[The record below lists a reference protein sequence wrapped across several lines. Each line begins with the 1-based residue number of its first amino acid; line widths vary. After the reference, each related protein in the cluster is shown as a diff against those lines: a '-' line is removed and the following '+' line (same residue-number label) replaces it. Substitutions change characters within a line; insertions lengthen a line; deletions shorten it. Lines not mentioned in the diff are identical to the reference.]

1 MIRSATIQYNQTKIP
16 LLVTNFC
23 STRLRCRSFAVIGA
37 TYTTI
42 PSLSIRLSSKYTSM
56 KKIAIF
62 LLLIAVIASQSF
74 AQNQRLKFNFNS
86 DWKVKVG
93 DTTGAEKRDFN
104 DAAWRAVTLPYAWN
118 EDDAFKVSI
127 DELRTGIAWYRKHF
141 KIDASQKGQKVFL
154 EFEGIRQGGE
164 FFLNGKSIGLSE
176 NGIMA
181 FGFDITDVVKFDEDN
196 IISAR
201 IDNAWNY
208 HEKATNSTFQ
218 WNDKNFYAN
227 YGGIN
232 KNVYLHITNPV
243 YQTFPLFSNLG
254 TTGVYVY
261 ADNFNIAQKSATVH
275 VVSQIKNESQQ
286 PQNIAYEVNILDM
299 SGKLIKTTKGNV
311 VSINKGETNI
321 AEITTNI
328 NGLEFWS
335 WGYGYLYTVQSILK
349 INDKI
354 VDIVNTKTGFRKT
367 EFKNGTVYLNDRA
380 MQVHGYAQRTTNEWP
395 AIGNAVPAWL
405 SDYSNHLMV
414 QGNANFV
421 RWMHVTP
428 WKQDI
433 ESCDRVGLMQAM
445 PAGDSEG
452 DVDGRRWDQ
461 RTEVMRDAIIYNRNN
476 PSIIF
481 YESGN
486 KGVREA
492 HMLAMKKVRD
502 TYDSHGGRASGSR
515 EMLASTTAEYG
526 GEMLYIN
533 KSATKPVW
541 QMEYSRDEGLRKYW
555 DAYTPPYHKDGA
567 GPLHNGQDA
576 SSYNRNQDSHAIEN
590 IVRWY
595 EYWHERPGTGT
606 RVNGGGVNII
616 FSESNT
622 HHRGAENYRRSG
634 EVDAMRIIKDNFYAN
649 QIMWDGWVDIEHPGI
664 HIIGHWNYEKGVKKD
679 IYVISSADKV
689 ELKINGKSVGFGQQ
703 SNRFLYTFKNID
715 WQPGTI
721 VATGFDKNNKSIC
734 SNQIVTAGEPF
745 AINLKAI
752 TNPKGL
758 IANGQDLAL
767 IEFDVVDA
775 KGNRCP
781 TALNTI
787 HFNISGNGIWRG
799 GIAQGPDNF
808 ILSKE
813 IPVECGVNRAF
824 IRTTTV
830 AGNIKIQA
838 SAQGLQDGNLG
849 LTSLPFKTENG
860 LSNIM
865 PNDGLVSNL
874 AKGPTPA
881 TPSFIVSRKALVI
894 SKVKAGANSDS
905 AYKSYDDNESTD
917 WVNDGNAATAWIEY
931 ELDKQGTIGEVA
943 LKLNNFRTRAYPL
956 KISVDGKVVF
966 NQTTTSN
973 LGYFTAVFT
982 PIKGTKVKI
991 ELAGRGNVKQD
1002 SSVEVNGKKLD
1013 DGVARNDSNVGGR
1026 LSIIE
1031 AEIYEKL

>member
-1 MIRSATIQYNQTKIP
+1 MFRSQTIQYNQTAVP
-16 LLVTNFC
+16 LSVASPCYTA
-23 STRLRCRSFAVIGA
+23 LRCGLFTTIGA
-37 TYTTI
+37 KQSAIKSSSTTI
-42 PSLSIRLSSKYTSM
+42 NSKFNSM
-56 KKIAIF
+56 KKIATC
-62 LLLIAVIASQSF
+62 LLLVVVLAIQSS
-74 AQNQRLKFNFNS
+74 AQNQRQKFNFNS

-93 DTTGAEKRDFN
+93 DTTGADKPDFN
-104 DAAWRAVTLPYAWN
+104 DASWKAVTLPYAWN

-127 DELRTGIAWYRKHF
+127 DELRTGISWYRKHF
-141 KIDASQKGQKVFL
+141 KIEATQKGQKVFL
-154 EFEGIRQGGE
+154 EFEGIRHGGE

-181 FGFDITDVVKFDEDN
+181 FGFDITDVVKFGEDN

-243 YQTFPLFSNLG
+243 YQTLPLFSNLG
-254 TTGVYVY
+254 TTGIYVY
-261 ADNFNIAQKSATVH
+261 ADNFNIPQKSAAVH
-275 VVSQIKNESQQ
+275 VSSQIKNESNQT
-286 PQNIAYEVNILDM
+286 QNIAYEVAIIDM
-299 SGKLIKTTKGNV
+299 MGKTVKTIKGNNI
-311 VSINKGETNI
+311 SINKGETNT
-321 AEITTNI
+321 AEIAANI
-328 NGLEFWS
+328 TGLEFWS

-354 VDIVNTKTGFRKT
+354 VDIVNTKAGFRKI

-405 SDYSNHLMV
+405 SDYSNQLMV
-414 QGNANFV
+414 NGNANLV

-428 WKQDI
+428 WKQDV

-452 DVDGRRWDQ
+452 DVDGRRWEQ

-486 KGVREA
+486 KGVRES

-502 TYDSHGGRASGSR
+502 TYDPYGGRASGSR
-515 EMLASTTAEYG
+515 EMLASKTAEYG

-555 DAYTPPYHKDGA
+555 DAFTPPYHKDGE

-606 RVNGGGVNII
+606 RVNGGGVNIV

-622 HHRGAENYRRSG
+622 HHRGAENFRRSG
-634 EVDAMRIIKDNFYAN
+634 EVDAMRIIKDNYYAN
-649 QIMWDGWVDIEHPGI
+649 QIMWDGWVDVERTGI
-664 HIIGHWNYEKGVKKD
+664 HIIGHWNYEKGVTKD
-679 IYVISSADKV
+679 IYVISSAEKV
-689 ELKINGKSVGFGQQ
+689 ELKINGKSMGFGVQ
-703 SNRFLYTFKNID
+703 SNRFLYTFKNIT

-721 VATGFDKNNKSIC
+721 AATGFDKNDKVIC
-734 SNQIVTAGEPF
+734 TNQITTAGEPF
-745 AINLKAI
+745 AIKLKAI
-752 TNPKGL
+752 TNAKGL
-758 IANGQDLAL
+758 VANGQDLAL
-767 IEFDVVDA
+767 VEVEVVDA

-781 TALNTI
+781 TALNMVN
-787 HFNISGNGIWRG
+787 FDISGNGIWRG
-799 GIAQGPDNF
+799 GMAQGPGNY
-808 ILSKE
+808 ILSKQL
-813 IPVECGVNRAF
+813 PVECGVNRAF
-824 IRTTTV
+824 VRTTTE
-830 AGNIKIQA
+830 AGKIVINA
-838 SAQGLQDGNLG
+838 ISDGLKDGNLV
-849 LTSLPFKTENG
+849 LTSLPFITTNG
-860 LSNIM
+860 LSKTM
-865 PNDGLVSNL
+865 PSDGLKSNVS
-874 AKGPTPA
+874 KGATPII
-881 TPSFIVSRKALVI
+881 PSFIVSRKALNI

-905 AYKSYDDNESTD
+905 AYKSFDDNESTD
-917 WVNDGNAATAWIEY
+917 WVNDGNTATAWIEY
-931 ELDKQGTIGEVA
+931 ELEKAGTISEVA
-943 LKLNNFRTRAYPL
+943 LKLNNFRTRFYPL
-956 KISVDGKVVF
+956 KIYVDGKLVF
-966 NQTTTSN
+966 NQTTTAN
-973 LGYFTAVFT
+973 LGYFTAIFKPT
-982 PIKGTKVKI
+982 KGSKVKI
-991 ELAGRGNVKQD
+991 ELAG
-1002 SSVEVNGKKLD
+1002 SSNDKTDNNVEVNGKKLD
-1013 DGVARNDSNVGGR
+1013 DGVARNDANAKGR

-1031 AEIYEKL
+1031 VEIYEKL